1 MKATGIMRR
10 IDELG
15 RIVIPKE
22 IRKNLRIKE
31 GENLEIYVEN
41 EIIMLKKYS
50 VLKNLTDMATIYV
63 EVVNS
68 LMKENMIITD
78 TDTIIAASGK
88 YKKKLLNKNISEE
101 LLSSIQRRENLLENH
116 KKNLKITDEELEVTY
131 SLHTI
136 VVEGDA
142 VGLVLIFSEDEK
154 IDEKIDETCLV
165 AANFLAKYLE
175 D

>member
-22 IRKNLRIKE
+22 IRKSLRIKE

-41 EIIMLKKYS
+41 ETIMLKKYS
-50 VLKNLTDMATIYV
+50 VLKNLTDMATIYT

-68 LMKENMIITD
+68 LIKENIIITD
-78 TDTIIAASGK
+78 TDTVIAASGK
-88 YKKKLLNKNISEE
+88 YKKKLLNKNISDE
-101 LLSSIQRRENLLENH
+101 LLNSIKRRENLLENH
-116 KKNLKITDEELEVTY
+116 KKTLKITNEEFEVTY
-131 SLHTI
+131 SIHTI

-142 VGLVLIFSEDEK
+142 VGLVIIFSEDEQ
-154 IDEKIDETCLV
+154 IDEKIDETCLL

>member
-22 IRKNLRIKE
+22 IRKGLRIKE

-41 EIIMLKKYS
+41 ETIVLKKYS
-50 VLKNLTDMATIYV
+50 ALKSLTDMATIYA

-68 LMKENMIITD
+68 LIKENIIITD
-78 TDTIIAASGK
+78 TDTVIAASGK
-88 YKKKLLNKNISEE
+88 YKKKLLNKDISEE
-101 LLSSIQRRENLLENH
+101 LLSSIQRRENILEKH
-116 KKNLKITDEELEVTY
+116 KKTLKITNEEFDVTY
-131 SLHTI
+131 SMHTI
-136 VVEGDA
+136 IVDGDV
-142 VGLVLIFSEDEK
+142 VGLVLIFSEDNQ
-154 IDEKIDETCLV
+154 IDEQIDETCLL

>member
-1 MKATGIMRR
+1 MKSTGMMRR

-22 IRKNLRIKE
+22 IRKNLRIRE

-68 LMKENMIITD
+68 LIKENIIITD
-78 TDTIIAASGK
+78 TDTVIAASGK
-88 YKKKLLNKNISEE
+88 YKKKLLNKNISDQ
-101 LLSSIQRRENLLENH
+101 LLSSIERRENLLENH
-116 KKNLKITDEELEVTY
+116 TKTLKITNEELDVTY

-136 VVEGDA
+136 IVEGDA